1 MLQPTPFVPGDSL
14 CQMSPSPGSSP
25 RLPCVQRDSCSFLWL
40 SHQTKLG
47 SKLSFLDAVGTLRDT
62 GKGEEEEEGRGLSS
76 GASAHGQF

>member
-40 SHQTKLG
+40 SRQTKLG

-62 GKGEEEEEGRGLSS
+62 GKGEEEEEGTGLSS